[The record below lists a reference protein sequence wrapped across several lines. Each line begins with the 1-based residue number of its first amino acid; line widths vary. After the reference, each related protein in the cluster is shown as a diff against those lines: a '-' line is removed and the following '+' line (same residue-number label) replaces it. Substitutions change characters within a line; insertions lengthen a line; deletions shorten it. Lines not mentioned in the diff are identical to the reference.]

1 MSGTIQLN
9 SSMRANLI
17 ALQQTG
23 ALMATTEERL
33 ATGKRVNSAVDDATA
48 YFSARQNTAKS
59 DALAALK
66 LDINEGLE
74 KVKTSLTAI
83 DSATSVLNQMKS
95 LGNQAKA
102 TSDAVKRADMASQ
115 FTELAAQL
123 KNIMGKDAN
132 YKGTNLLAAD
142 NNLTIQFNEDN
153 SSNITINGVDTT
165 TNEYSP
171 DDAGNNWATDGDVT
185 AALSQVTA
193 AIKNLDTI
201 SVKFA
206 SFSTFIQ
213 TRMDFTTNIININK
227 DGADKLTGADINE
240 ESANLLALQTRNQL
254 ATKSLSISNQSSQ
267 NILSLF

>member
-1 MSGTIQLN
+1 MSVSIQLN

-23 ALMATTEERL
+23 NLMGITEERL
-33 ATGKRVNSAVDDATA
+33 ATGKRVNSAVDDAQS
-48 YFSARQNTAKS
+48 YFSARQNTSKA
-59 DALAALK
+59 DALSSLK

-74 KVKTSLTAI
+74 KVKTALTAI
-83 DSATSVLNQMKS
+83 DSATTILNQMKS

-102 TSDAVKRADMASQ
+102 TSSPTTRADLASQ
-115 FTELAAQL
+115 FDELMSQL
-123 KNIMGKDAN
+123 AGIMSKDAT

-153 SSNITINGVDTT
+153 TTNITINGVDTT
-165 TNEYSP
+165 TNAYTP
-171 DDAGNNWATDGDVT
+171 DATAGNWANDADVT
-185 AALSQVTA
+185 TALTQVTA
-193 AIKNLDTI
+193 AIKNLDTL

-213 TRMDFTTNIININK
+213 TRMDFTTSMININK
-227 DGADKLTGADINE
+227 DGASNLTSADMNE

-254 ATKSLSISNQSSQ
+254 ATKSLGISNQAAQS
-267 NILSLF
+267 ILNLF